1 MGRAVFPPCCLT
13 WDQSVVEVM
22 KIMAT
27 SFKRSHAGTAAFS
40 ALSPA
45 SGHHQPMLPPETPG
59 HSWAS
64 LGQSLVGSLPL
75 SPGSWCTW
83 GFICALQE
91 LISQSCVS
99 SCGSMVGLMATFS
112 RRAYAIPRS
121 TAPRASAPAAVH
133 CWPAPPQETLKHT
146 SVPEPR
152 FERQVIPSP
161 FPFFTISRNQNS
173 SPSSGLGVPADPF
186 PGYFQVKTKAELKT
200 RSSGSRQTSQ
210 SPALPHCC
218 VTLSRII
225 ILPRR
230 AAFPNGRPPA
240 GPEPHPTVFILG
252 QTHSLP

>member
-1 MGRAVFPPCCLT
+1 MGGAVYPPCCLT
-13 WDQSVVEVM
+13 WDQTVMEVM

-45 SGHHQPMLPPETPG
+45 SGHHQPTPPPETPG
-59 HSWAS
+59 HCWAS

-91 LISQSCVS
+91 LISPVLCKFSWLYGGVNGHLLQEGLCRTQVYCTQSLCPCS
-99 SCGSMVGLMATFS
+99 SPLLTCT
-112 RRAYAIPRS
+112 S
-121 TAPRASAPAAVH
+121 TGDTHTQFCPRAKV
-133 CWPAPPQETLKHT
+133 WE
-146 SVPEPR
+146 
-152 FERQVIPSP
+152 QVIPSP
-161 FPFFTISRNQNS
+161 FPFFTSSRNQNS
-173 SPSSGLGVPADPF
+173 SPGSGLGVPADPF
-186 PGYFQVKTKAELKT
+186 PGYFPGKTKAELKT
-200 RSSGSRQTSQ
+200 RSFGSRQTGQ

-230 AAFPNGRPPA
+230 AAFPNGRLPA